1 EAAAAGWAVGLD
13 MGESEAGED
22 GDQGVGWEDEHE
34 LVDDG
39 VSEDEDQMDGEGGE
53 DGVAGDW
60 GDAEAGG
67 SGDADDGRGED
78 QVGEADG
85 GEEDG
90 GCGVTE
96 EQAAAGD
103 GAAEAFAEQGGC
115 DGVGDVAGMEH
126 L

>member
-1 EAAAAGWAVGLD
+1 
-13 MGESEAGED
+13 
-22 GDQGVGWEDEHE
+22 
-34 LVDDG
+34 DDG

-85 GEEDG
+85 GEEDR

-103 GAAEAFAEQGGC
+103 GAAEALAEKGGD

-126 L
+126 LVEDQPEVGRCADDPERQAEGEDALV